1 MPARMSVERTKRAG
15 DASGNVALVATAVL
29 VTAIWGFNF
38 VVMKVATDRVPPLL
52 LAALRFL
59 FVAIP
64 AVLVV
69 PRPAASAGWV
79 AAYGLFLGVG
89 DFGLLFTA
97 IKLGAPTGLSSLVLQ
112 AQAFFTALL
121 AVPLLKE
128 RLTLASAVGLA
139 VGGAGLALV
148 GVTDDQPGAW
158 GGHFQLA
165 LGMLL
170 GAALMWG
177 VANVIARRIGSVGGL
192 SLVVWSSLASP
203 IPLLLLSW
211 AFEGAGAIT
220 QTLST
225 LSWISVGS
233 LAYLVAL
240 STWVGY
246 GMWNHMIAR
255 HGAARVAPFSMLA
268 PVFGMTSG
276 SVVLGEAFTLWH
288 AAAAA
293 LVLCGLGLHAF
304 GDRLIRRAPV
314 TPAHSQSGGMEL

>member
-1 MPARMSVERTKRAG
+1 MPHYAAGMPVERPTHDR
-15 DASGNVALVATAVL
+15 DASGNAALVVTAL
-29 VTAIWGFNF
+29 GVTAIWGFNF

-59 FVAIP
+59 LVAIP
-64 AVLVV
+64 AVWLV

-89 DFGLLFTA
+89 EFGLLFTA
-97 IKLGAPTGLSSLVLQ
+97 IHLGAPAGLSSLVLQ

-121 AVPLLKE
+121 AVPVLKE
-128 RLTLASAVGLA
+128 RLTWPSLAGLV

-148 GVTDDQPGAW
+148 GIHDDQPGAW

-165 LGMLL
+165 LGMLM
-170 GAALMWG
+170 GAGLMWG
-177 VANVIARRIGSVGGL
+177 VANVIARRMGRVGGL

-203 IPLLLLSW
+203 VPLLLLSW
-211 AFEGAGAIT
+211 AFEGSAAIT
-220 QTLST
+220 QALAA
-225 LSWISVGS
+225 LSWTSMGAI
-233 LAYLVAL
+233 AYLVVL
-240 STWVGY
+240 STMVGY
-246 GMWNHMIAR
+246 GAWNHLIAK

-276 SVVLGEAFTLWH
+276 SVCLGEAFTLWH

-293 LVLCGLGLHAF
+293 LVLCGLALHAF
-304 GDRLIRRAPV
+304 GNRLLRP
-314 TPAHSQSGGMEL
+314 TP